1 MIDPSGIDTGSDRR
15 IKNSIAALDGKYSAF
30 FDGLRP
36 VMFKYNGMD
45 DCLHTGFIAQE
56 VETAAQAAGLNE
68 TTLAAIVKRDYI
80 YVLRYAEFIALCVY
94 EIQQL
99 KAEINELKTAKN
111 AE

>member
-1 MIDPSGIDTGSDRR
+1 
-15 IKNSIAALDGKYSAF
+15 
-30 FDGLRP
+30 
-36 VMFKYNGMD
+36 MFKYNGIN

-56 VETAAQAAGLNE
+56 VEEAAKAAGLDE
-68 TTLAAIVKRDYI
+68 KTLAAIVKRDDI
-80 YVLRYAEFIALCVY
+80 YGLRYAEFIALCVY